1 MWKKSVIYF
10 FVLRTKNMQF
20 RYSTW
25 KRSREIAKAYGSG
38 RPFQS
43 RLPRIRTATAL
54 VIVASIAAAV
64 VLYVSIPS
72 IMSAGRALQK
82 MQRLAQEKNAA
93 HNLVAGSK
101 GPALQDS
108 MAEKKQF
115 VQPPAA
121 GSFVST
127 HAPVLPA
134 PVPDTG
140 APSVKNN
147 LISKDMNYCILA
159 NKATRTLYLLSNSA
173 PSNTWKIA
181 QSYSILVGR
190 NEGQKIMAGDKRT
203 PEGTYFII
211 GRKETEELNA
221 IYGPLAYVLNYP
233 NEEDKKAGRTG
244 QGIWIHGT
252 REDTTREATHGC
264 IVLKNDNLIA
274 LAGYLQLGIG
284 TPVIIVN
291 MPSMTTPED
300 VPDYGQLHALRE
312 GILIEYDNRQTEFTH
327 ILSLWKKAWE
337 SRDIDE
343 YSQFYDAGRF
353 QGEGMHWDSWRE
365 KKIKTFKAYST
376 ISITM
381 EKICVSEFSE
391 STAVIL
397 FVQQYAS
404 DVFHIQK
411 PKKLSFVKSDGRWKI
426 FKEETFSRQELLL

>member
-1 MWKKSVIYF
+1 VEKNVIYF
-10 FVLRTKNMQF
+10 FVLRTKNLQF

-38 RPFQS
+38 RPLRS

-54 VIVASIAAAV
+54 VIVASIAAAA

-72 IMSAGRALQK
+72 IMSAGRAIQK

-93 HNLVAGSK
+93 HKPVAVSK

-108 MAEKKQF
+108 MPGNKPF

-121 GSFVST
+121 GSPVSMQ
-127 HAPVLPA
+127 APDLPA

-140 APSVKNN
+140 APSIKNN
-147 LISKDMNYCILA
+147 VISKDMNYCILA
-159 NKATRTLYLLSNSA
+159 NKATRTLYLLSNSN

-181 QSYSILVGR
+181 QSFSILVGR

-252 REDTTREATHGC
+252 REDTTREATSGC
-264 IVLKNDNLIA
+264 VVLKNDNLIA
-274 LAGYLQLGIG
+274 LAGYLQLG
-284 TPVIIVN
+284 
-291 MPSMTTPED
+291 
-300 VPDYGQLHALRE
+300 
-312 GILIEYDNRQTEFTH
+312 
-327 ILSLWKKAWE
+327 
-337 SRDIDE
+337 
-343 YSQFYDAGRF
+343 
-353 QGEGMHWDSWRE
+353 
-365 KKIKTFKAYST
+365 
-376 ISITM
+376 
-381 EKICVSEFSE
+381 
-391 STAVIL
+391 
-397 FVQQYAS
+397 
-404 DVFHIQK
+404 
-411 PKKLSFVKSDGRWKI
+411 
-426 FKEETFSRQELLL
+426 